1 MRTKS
6 KWPVKEL
13 MDKRQQRL
21 LSGWLRH
28 VENLNETE
36 EMVQVCEPETGRNIS
51 DAEDKMGSVENL
63 IGCQEGSPEIPN
75 CQEGKELRLLWN
87 LTDCQED
94 SQGISHCQED
104 NEMRSLQDLIVCQE
118 GSRKIPIFQK
128 GMGEKMRLY
137 ENLIDLKVSS
147 YQRGMPIDAD
157 SCGLTDHVNEDDDK
171 LKTCTIQKE
180 DRRNLLMI
188 GGIGIFFP
196 FSQDEAKFCVSND
209 AGREG

>member
-1 MRTKS
+1 
-6 KWPVKEL
+6 

-94 SQGISHCQED
+94 SQRISHCQED
-104 NEMRSLQDLIVCQE
+104 NEMRSLQDLIVC
-118 GSRKIPIFQK
+118 
-128 GMGEKMRLY
+128 
-137 ENLIDLKVSS
+137 
-147 YQRGMPIDAD
+147 
-157 SCGLTDHVNEDDDK
+157 
-171 LKTCTIQKE
+171 
-180 DRRNLLMI
+180 
-188 GGIGIFFP
+188 
-196 FSQDEAKFCVSND
+196 
-209 AGREG
+209 